1 MFKNMKLGAKIV
13 TGFTVLVAIAVALGG
28 LAIWSMSSV
37 SSASTMLAEEYA
49 PEAKFC
55 NELERSSLL
64 TMYAMRGYALSENKK
79 YWDQGQDGL
88 NNVEESLGKCEKLAQ
103 ESENLDKLR
112 EAVPKTQAAV
122 QRYKELAD
130 QTKSLVDKL
139 DQNRADLDAG
149 AQKYMTN
156 CTEFIK
162 GQNEAFKKDLAERQ
176 KKISLVTDI
185 VAVGTKTRVL
195 NFKSQAT
202 GKPEFMREAI
212 STIEGVYRFTR
223 DLREITRDKEDI
235 RRIDATEAAAKGYKE
250 AMAKFLDEYLK
261 GENADQAVLARCREE
276 MDANAGTYVSNCDS
290 FLTDQQAKL
299 TTDMKER
306 HEKITLVNDIIDLGN
321 ATRIACFKSQAMRDP
336 EIIRQANDNFEKMK
350 IKYEALRKITRL
362 PEDLQ
367 RIDNTE
373 QAGTSYKTAMNSLLD
388 NWLKLQTTSVE
399 RGKAA
404 DEVLAQAQG
413 AAQAALEETLNIS
426 TGASEDLTTATMTL
440 IVGLSI
446 AVIVSVLMAVFITK
460 SITGPIRRIIEGL
473 SIGSDQTAE
482 ASGQVSSASQGLAE
496 GASEAAASI
505 EETSSSIEEMSS
517 MTKQNA
523 TNSDEANKL
532 AAHARESADRGTEA
546 MGRMS
551 AAIDDIKQSSDET
564 AKIVKTIDEIAFQ
577 TNLLALNAAVEAAR
591 AGEAGKGFAVV
602 AEEVRNLAQ
611 RAGEAARNTSDLI
624 EGSVSKSDNG
634 VAISQEVAAALGEIA
649 EGSRKVND
657 LVSEISAASN
667 EQSSGIDQVST
678 AVTQLDQVTQ
688 SNAANAEECASAA
701 EELSS
706 QAEEMNKMVA
716 ELRNMVGG
724 SEAGQQPQQKKQGR
738 SFKASK
744 APAQQ
749 AQPKRQ
755 AQPQTQQNQE
765 QDFSLESDEAEISK
779 F

>member
-13 TGFTVLVAIAVALGG
+13 TGFTVLVVIAVALGG

-37 SSASTMLAEEYA
+37 SGASTMLAEEYA
-49 PEAKFC
+49 PEARYA
-55 NELERSSLL
+55 NELERSSLQ
-64 TMYAMRGYALSENKK
+64 TMYAMRGYAMSEETK
-79 YWDQGQDGL
+79 YWDHGQ
-88 NNVEESLGKCEKLAQ
+88 ESLKGVDDSLAKCEKLSQ
-103 ESENLDKLR
+103 EAENLEKLR
-112 EAVPKTQAAV
+112 EAVPKTKTAV
-122 QRYKELAD
+122 QSYKDLAN
-130 QTKSLVDKL
+130 QTKALNDKL
-139 DQNRADLDAG
+139 DKNRQDLDSG
-149 AQKYMTN
+149 AETYMTN
-156 CTEFIK
+156 CAEFIK
-162 GQNEAFKKDLAERQ
+162 GQNEAFKRDLRERQ
-176 KKISLVTDI
+176 KKISLVTRI
-185 VAVGTKTRVL
+185 VNVGTQTRVL

-202 GKPEFMREAI
+202 GNAEFMNQAI
-212 STIEGVYRFTR
+212 QTLEGVYALTR
-223 DLREITRDKEDI
+223 ELRTVTSDQEDI
-235 RRIDATEAAAKGYKE
+235 DRIDATEAAAKGYKE
-250 AMAKFLDEYLK
+250 AMQSYLTEFNK
-261 GENADQAVLARCREE
+261 GENAQESVLAQCREK
-276 MDANAGTYVSNCDS
+276 MDTNAGAYVSNCDN
-290 FLTDQQAKL
+290 FLQGQQEKL
-299 TTDMKER
+299 TVDMTER
-306 HEKITLVNDIIDLGN
+306 HEKISLVNDIIDLGN
-321 ATRIACFKSQAMRDP
+321 ATRIACFRSQALRDP
-336 EIIRQANDNFEKMK
+336 EIIRQANDNFQKMEVK
-350 IKYEALRKITRL
+350 FKALRKITRL
-362 PEDLQ
+362 PEDIQ
-367 RIDNTE
+367 RIDKTE
-373 QAGTSYKTAMNSLLD
+373 QAGQSYKTAMNSLLD
-388 NWLKLQTTSVE
+388 NWVQRNKVGVE

-404 DEVLAQAQG
+404 DAVLAQAQTV
-413 AAQAALEETLNIS
+413 AQAAINETQSIATNAKDSLN
-426 TGASEDLTTATMTL
+426 TATLTL
-440 IVGLSI
+440 IIGLSI
-446 AVIVSVLMAVFITK
+446 AVVVSVLMAVFITK

-473 SIGSDQTAE
+473 SIGADQTAE

-517 MTKQNA
+517 MTKQNS

-551 AAIDDIKQSSDET
+551 SAIDDIKQSSDET

-634 VAISQEVAAALGEIA
+634 VAISQEVAAALEEIA

-701 EELSS
+701 EELSA

-716 ELRNMVGG
+716 ELRGMVGG
-724 SEAGQQPQQKKQGR
+724 AESEQASQPGRKAKQ
-738 SFKASK
+738 FKPSQ
-744 APAQQ
+744 APAAPGPK
-749 AQPKRQ
+749 AQPK
-755 AQPQTQQNQE
+755 PQQSQQ
-765 QDFSLESDEAEISK
+765 QDFSLQEDEAEISK